1 MSSITTHILDTSRGR
16 PAPRVPVV
24 LEVLAPGGEWRVIG
38 KGDTDADGRIRDLL
52 PPDHAVVAGL
62 YRITFD
68 VRVYWKALSTQAFYP
83 IIPVVFE
90 LRQPGEHYHVPLLL
104 SPFGFSTYRGT

>member
-16 PAPRVPVV
+16 PAPGVPVV
-24 LEVLAPGGEWRVIG
+24 LEVLAAGGEWKVIG
-38 KGDTDADGRIRDLL
+38 KGDTDAEGRIRELV
-52 PPDHAVVAGL
+52 PAGFTVIAGL

-68 VRVYWKALSTQAFYP
+68 VRAYWKALSLQAFYP

-104 SPFGFSTYRGT
+104 SPFGFSTYRGS